1 MDSIVITGGRRI
13 EGELPVSGAKNG
25 ALPAFAATLLCPGT
39 FRFSNVPDL
48 RDVQTIISLLRE
60 FGSEISAVEDGVYT
74 LESSG
79 INHVVAPYDMVRT
92 MRASVLV
99 LGPLLA
105 RNGQA
110 KISLPGGCAIG
121 ERPINFHLKGL
132 EAMGA
137 EIALEHGYVS
147 AKAPDGLR
155 GAKIIFDTVTV
166 TGTEN
171 LMMAAAAATGDTVLE
186 NAAREPEIIFLADL
200 LNRMGGD
207 VQGAGTDRIQIKGGR
222 KLHAAEMEIIPDRIE
237 TGTFMAAAA
246 ITGGHLK
253 ITSCN
258 PADCEAFTQK
268 LRECGCSISE
278 GENWIEVKGPRRP
291 SPVDIETSPHPG
303 FPTDM
308 QAQMMAVLAIADGA
322 SIVTETIFEN
332 RYMHVAELRRMGADI
347 KLKDKNAFIKGVE
360 SLSGADVMATDL
372 RASASLV
379 IAGLAAKGITR
390 LGRVYHLDRGYQHIE
405 KKLALVGADI
415 KRVRER

>member
-1 MDSIVITGGRRI
+1 MDSIVITGGRNI
-13 EGELPVSGAKNG
+13 EGEVSISGAKNG
-25 ALPAFAATLLCPGT
+25 ALPAFAATLLCPGR

-48 RDVQTIISLLRE
+48 RDIQTIISLLRE
-60 FGSEISAVEDGVYT
+60 FGSEVSAVEDGVYT
-74 LESSG
+74 LDSSG

-110 KISLPGGCAIG
+110 RISLPGGCAIG

-137 EIALEHGYVS
+137 EITLEHGYVS

-155 GAKIIFDTVTV
+155 GAKIIFDAVTV

-171 LMMAAAAATGDTVLE
+171 LMMAAAAADGDTVLE
-186 NAAREPEIIFLADL
+186 NAAREPEIVFLADL

-207 VQGAGTDRIQIKGGR
+207 VTGAGTDSIRIRGGR
-222 KLHAAEMEIIPDRIE
+222 KLHEAEMEIIPDRIE

-258 PADCEAFTQK
+258 PVDCEAFTRK

-278 GENWIEVKGPRRP
+278 GEDWIEVKGPRRP

-308 QAQMMAVLAIADGA
+308 QAQMMAVLALADGA
-322 SIVTETIFEN
+322 GIITETIFEN
-332 RYMHVAELRRMGADI
+332 RYMHVAELKRMGADI
-347 KLKDKNAFIKGVE
+347 TLKEKNAFIKGVE

-372 RASASLV
+372 RASASLI